1 MPDPVVIF
9 FIFSVWL
16 SCLSSPF
23 VVISGSQYSN
33 GVQIR
38 VVIVIVVQMNHFTGK
53 TFRSA
58 TCPFKT
64 TRRIDVFYAV
74 LPPAQE

>member
-1 MPDPVVIF
+1 MFVPDPVIIF

-16 SCLSSPF
+16 PCLSSPF
-23 VVISGSQYSN
+23 VVILGSQYSN

-38 VVIVIVVQMNHFTGK
+38 VVVVIVVQMNPFTGK

-58 TCPFKT
+58 TG
-64 TRRIDVFYAV
+64 
-74 LPPAQE
+74 LL